1 MDYMEAARMCGI
13 LSDILKELKS
23 QNMIA
28 AERNVLQ
35 EYAIDRRPSNDLV
48 SFSRKYIKRAEKAVA
63 K

>member
-1 MDYMEAARMCGI
+1 MDYLEAARMCGI
-13 LSDILKELKS
+13 ISDILKELKA

-35 EYAIDRRPSNDLV
+35 EYAIDPENDLV
-48 SFSRKYIKRAEKAVA
+48 PFSRKYIKRAEKEV